1 MARKMA
7 KPQTSTISVDLGR
20 PNSDAQIKF
29 FTCTEKYVN
38 YGGAR
43 GGGKTWAVR
52 VKAVGGAIKHA
63 GIKIL
68 IMRRT
73 YPELENTLIEPIKAM
88 VPAAIGQYNST
99 MHTMFFVNGSI
110 IKFGHLQSYNSIV
123 EYQGQEWDW
132 IFMDEA
138 THFTESEFRALA
150 ACVRGV
156 NSFSKRMFL
165 TCNPGGIG
173 HNWVKRIFVTRNFNP
188 KENPKDYIFIP
199 ATVEDNVDLIK
210 SSPDYV
216 TALELLPEDIY
227 RAHRFGDWDALAGT
241 FFPEFTEATHVYK
254 PFPIPDEWMK
264 YRVFD
269 YGLDMFACLWIAVDF
284 DGRCWVYREVGDS
297 DLIVSQAGQ
306 LALDCTPANEHIQF
320 TIAPPDMWSTQ
331 KDTGRTMAEIFTQC
345 GLGLVKANN
354 SRIQGW
360 MALKEL
366 LKPMEDGKPGFM
378 VSSECT
384 RLIDHLPSLQHS
396 DKNPSDV
403 ATEPHDITH
412 FPDAARYFA
421 QFRTMKSFKTVATEE
436 WDEPTPVAD
445 YDEEMCGGVPDAS
458 YLSYSA

>member
-1 MARKMA
+1 MARKTA
-7 KPQTSTISVDLGR
+7 KSKSSCATIDLGR
-20 PNSDAQIKF
+20 PNSKAQEEF
-29 FTCTEKYVN
+29 FSSKEKYVA

-52 VKAVGGAIKHA
+52 TKAVGGAIKNA

-73 YPELENTLIEPIKAM
+73 YPELENTLIEPIKSV
-88 VPAAIGQYNST
+88 VPATVGQYNST

-110 IKFGHLQSYNSIV
+110 IKFGHLQSYGAID

-132 IFMDEA
+132 IFIDEA
-138 THFTESEFRALA
+138 THFTEREFRALA

-173 HNWVKRIFVTRNFNP
+173 HNWVKRIFVTRNFNE
-188 KENPKDYIFIP
+188 KEEPKDYVFIP
-199 ATVEDNVDLIK
+199 ATVEDNVDLMK

-216 TALELLPEDIY
+216 AALELLPEDIY

-241 FFPEFTEATHVYK
+241 FFPEFTEKTHVFK
-254 PFPIPDEWMK
+254 PFTIPGEWKK

-284 DGRCWVYREVGDS
+284 DGRCWVYRETGGS
-297 DLIVSQAGQ
+297 GLIVSEAGK
-306 LALDCTPANEHIQF
+306 LALDCTPDREHIEF

-354 SRIQGW
+354 SRVQGW

-366 LKPMEDGKPGFM
+366 LKPMDDGKPGLM
-378 VSSECT
+378 ISSECT
-384 RLIDHLPSLQHS
+384 RLIDNLPSLQHS

-412 FPDAARYFA
+412 FPDALRYFA
-421 QFRTMKSFKTVATEE
+421 QMRTMKAFKSIVIED
-436 WDEPTPVAD
+436 WDEPDTESE
-445 YDEEMCGGVPDAS
+445 YDEAMCGGEMNRG
-458 YLSYSA
+458 YLNYTA